1 MTSQSRRQFVFD
13 IRIICDPA
21 DEPEITRAL
30 TAAFDGDPIER
41 RPARD
46 GYRVRLYTKAFHPDP
61 STLDTATEA

>member
-1 MTSQSRRQFVFD
+1 MFD

-21 DEPEITRAL
+21 DEPDITRAL
-30 TAAFDGDPIER
+30 TAAFDCAPIER

-61 STLDTATEA
+61 TTLDRSADA

>member
-1 MTSQSRRQFVFD
+1 MFD

-21 DEPEITRAL
+21 DEPDITRAL
-30 TAAFDGDPIER
+30 TAAFDCDPIER

-61 STLDTATEA
+61 TAPDTASDA